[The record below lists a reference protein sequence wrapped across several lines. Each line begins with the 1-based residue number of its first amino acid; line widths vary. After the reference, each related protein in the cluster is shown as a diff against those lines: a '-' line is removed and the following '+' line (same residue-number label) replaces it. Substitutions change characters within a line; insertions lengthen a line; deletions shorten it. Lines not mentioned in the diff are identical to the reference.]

1 MFRTEDHEE
10 TIDDIVTLVD
20 DIRSE
25 AASLVDAE
33 CPGDIVAMLDNMT
46 LAIKT
51 LKQQCELFRKTML
64 NEDNE
69 E

>member
-1 MFRTEDHEE
+1 MFRTEDHEV
-10 TIDDIVTLVD
+10 TIDDIVTLAD

-33 CPGDIVAMLDNMT
+33 CPGDIVAMLNNMT

-51 LKQQCELFRKTML
+51 LKQQCELFRNTVL
-64 NEDNE
+64 NEDE

>member
-1 MFRTEDHEE
+1 MFRTEEHEE
-10 TIDDIVTLVD
+10 TIDDIMTLVD

-33 CPGDIVAMLDNMT
+33 CSGDIVAMLDNMT

-64 NEDNE
+64 NEDE

>member
-10 TIDDIVTLVD
+10 TIDDITTLVD

-25 AASLVDAE
+25 ASSLVDAE

-51 LKQQCELFRKTML
+51 LKQQCESFRKTML

>member
-10 TIDDIVTLVD
+10 TIDDIVTLTD
-20 DIRSE
+20 DIRNE
-25 AASLVDAE
+25 ASSLVDAE

-64 NEDNE
+64 NTDE